1 MKSKVKDALTIKIVL
16 TDVDGV
22 LTDGGMYY
30 SKEGDVMKKFFVRDG
45 MGVTLLLKNNIPTII
60 VTKEQNPLIKQW
72 ATKMKIKKLY
82 DSVQNKELIL
92 EKICRDYRIKPN
104 QIAFIGDDINDIG
117 LLKKV
122 GLSAVPQD
130 GINEAKK
137 VSHYICKNKGGH
149 GAFREFV
156 DLIISKQKIKFKI

>member
-1 MKSKVKDALTIKIVL
+1 MKSKVKYSPTIKIVL

-30 SKEGDVMKKFFVRDG
+30 SKEGDLMKKFFVRDG
-45 MGVTLLLKNNIPTII
+45 MGVTLLLKNNISTII
-60 VTKEQNPLIKQW
+60 VTKEQNSLIKRW

-82 DSVQNKELIL
+82 DGVQDKDLIL
-92 EKICRDYRIKPN
+92 EKICKNYKVDPN
-104 QIAFIGDDINDIG
+104 QIAFIGDDINDVG

-130 GINEAKK
+130 GISEAKK

-149 GAFREFV
+149 GAFREFA
-156 DLIISKQKIKFKI
+156 DLIISKQKIKF